1 MSKIFKRE
9 GLQSRGRKLKVDE
22 NRKRNIIVNFR
33 MSPEEKS
40 LLEEKMALSGLKKQ
54 DYMIQISLNH
64 RVEVFGNIRVFDE
77 LKRKLAMLEEYFENV
92 NLDCDID
99 ENKLELLAYIL
110 EMFETVN
117 RNKNDSTY
125 GNR

>member
-1 MSKIFKRE
+1 
-9 GLQSRGRKLKVDE
+9 
-22 NRKRNIIVNFR
+22 
-33 MSPEEKS
+33 
-40 LLEEKMALSGLKKQ
+40 
-54 DYMIQISLNH
+54 MIQMSLNYG
-64 RVEVFGNIRVFDE
+64 VEVFGNIRVFDE
-77 LKRKLAMLEEYFENV
+77 LKMKLKMLEDYFKNV
-92 NLDCDID
+92 NLDCDIE

>member
-1 MSKIFKRE
+1 MSKIFRRE
-9 GLQSRGRKLKVDE
+9 GLQTKGRKLKVE
-22 NRKRNIIVNFR
+22 KNRKRNVIVNFR
-33 MSPEEKS
+33 MSAEEKS
-40 LLEEKMALSGLKKQ
+40 LLEEKIALSGLNKQ

-77 LKRKLAMLEEYFENV
+77 LRTKLKKLENYFENV

>member
-40 LLEEKMALSGLKKQ
+40 LLEEKMALSGLNKQ

>member
-9 GLQSRGRKLKVDE
+9 SLQSKGRKLKVDN

-40 LLEEKMALSGLKKQ
+40 LLEEKMALSGLNKQ
-54 DYMIQISLNH
+54 DYMIQMSINH
-64 RVEVFGNIRVFDE
+64 KVEVFGNIRVFDE
-77 LKRKLAMLEEYFENV
+77 LKTKLKMLEDYFKNV
-92 NLDCDID
+92 NLGCDIE

>member
-9 GLQSRGRKLKVDE
+9 SLQSKGRKLKVDK

-33 MSPEEKS
+33 MSPEEKR
-40 LLEEKMALSGLKKQ
+40 LFKEKIALSGLNKQ
-54 DYMIQISLNH
+54 DYMIQMSLNH
-64 RVEVFGNIRVFDE
+64 SVEVSGNIRVFDE
-77 LKRKLAMLEEYFENV
+77 LKTRLKMLEEYFKNV
-92 NLDCDID
+92 NLDCDIK

-117 RNKNDSTY
+117 RNKNDSNY

>member
-9 GLQSRGRKLKVDE
+9 SLQSKGRKLKVDK

-40 LLEEKMALSGLKKQ
+40 LFKEKIALSGLNKQ
-54 DYMIQISLNH
+54 DYMIQMSLNH
-64 RVEVFGNIRVFDE
+64 SVEVSGNIRVFDE
-77 LKRKLAMLEEYFENV
+77 LKTKLKMLEEYFKNV
-92 NLDCDID
+92 NLDCDMD

>member
-9 GLQSRGRKLKVDE
+9 SLQSKGRKLKVDK

-40 LLEEKMALSGLKKQ
+40 LLEEKIALSGLNKQ
-54 DYMIQISLNH
+54 DYMIQMSLNH
-64 RVEVFGNIRVFDE
+64 SVEVSGNIRVFDE
-77 LKRKLAMLEEYFENV
+77 LKTRLKMLEEYFKNV
-92 NLDCDID
+92 NLDCDIK

-117 RNKNDSTY
+117 RNKNDSNY

>member
-9 GLQSRGRKLKVDE
+9 SLQSKGRKLKVDK

-40 LLEEKMALSGLKKQ
+40 LFKEKIALSGLNKQ
-54 DYMIQISLNH
+54 DYMIQMSLNH
-64 RVEVFGNIRVFDE
+64 SVEVSGNIRVFDK
-77 LKRKLAMLEEYFENV
+77 LKTRLKMLEEYFKNV
-92 NLDCDID
+92 NLDCDIK

-117 RNKNDSTY
+117 RNKNDSNY

>member
-9 GLQSRGRKLKVDE
+9 SLRTKGRKLKVDKK
-22 NRKRNIIVNFR
+22 RKRTIIVNFR
-33 MSPEEKS
+33 MSPQEKS
-40 LLEEKMALSGLKKQ
+40 LLEEKIALSGLNKQ
-54 DYMIQISLNH
+54 DYMIQMSLNH
-64 RVEVFGNIRVFDE
+64 SVEVFGNIRVFDE
-77 LKRKLAMLEEYFENV
+77 LKEKLRVLEEYFENV
-92 NLDCDID
+92 NLDCDMD

-117 RNKNDSTY
+117 RNKNDSIY

>member
-9 GLQSRGRKLKVDE
+9 SLRTKGRKLKVE
-22 NRKRNIIVNFR
+22 KNRKRNIIVNFR

-40 LLEEKMALSGLKKQ
+40 LLEEKIALSGLNKQ
-54 DYMIQISLNH
+54 DYMIQMSLNH
-64 RVEVFGNIRVFDE
+64 SVEVFGNIRVFDE
-77 LKRKLAMLEEYFENV
+77 LKEKLRVLEEYFENV
-92 NLDCDID
+92 NLDCDMD

-117 RNKNDSTY
+117 KNDSTY

>member
-1 MSKIFKRE
+1 
-9 GLQSRGRKLKVDE
+9 
-22 NRKRNIIVNFR
+22 
-33 MSPEEKS
+33 
-40 LLEEKMALSGLKKQ
+40 
-54 DYMIQISLNH
+54 MIQMSLNYG
-64 RVEVFGNIRVFDE
+64 VEVFGNIRVFDE
-77 LKRKLAMLEEYFENV
+77 LKGKLNMLEDYFKNV
-92 NLDCDID
+92 NLDCDMD

>member
-9 GLQSRGRKLKVDE
+9 SLQSKGRKLKVDK

-40 LLEEKMALSGLKKQ
+40 LFKEKIALSGLNKQ
-54 DYMIQISLNH
+54 DYMIQMSLNH
-64 RVEVFGNIRVFDE
+64 SVEVSGNIRVFDE
-77 LKRKLAMLEEYFENV
+77 LKTRLKMLEEYFKNV
-92 NLDCDID
+92 NLDCDIK

>member
-9 GLQSRGRKLKVDE
+9 SLQTKCRKLKVDK
-22 NRKRNIIVNFR
+22 NRKRNVIVNFR

-40 LLEEKMALSGLKKQ
+40 LLEEKIALSGLNKQ

-64 RVEVFGNIRVFDE
+64 KVEVFGNIRVFDE
-77 LKRKLAMLEEYFENV
+77 LRTKLNMLEEYFKNV
-92 NLDCDID
+92 NLDCDIE
-99 ENKLELLAYIL
+99 ENKLKLLAYIL

-117 RNKNDSTY
+117 RNKKDSTY

>member
-9 GLQSRGRKLKVDE
+9 GLQSRSRKLKVDE

-40 LLEEKMALSGLKKQ
+40 LLEEKMTLSGLNKQ
-54 DYMIQISLNH
+54 DYMIQMSLNH

-77 LKRKLAMLEEYFENV
+77 LKKKLKMLEEYFENV

-117 RNKNDSTY
+117 RNKNDSVY

>member
-1 MSKIFKRE
+1 M
-9 GLQSRGRKLKVDE
+9 KLK
-22 NRKRNIIVNFR
+22 
-33 MSPEEKS
+33 
-40 LLEEKMALSGLKKQ
+40 
-54 DYMIQISLNH
+54 
-64 RVEVFGNIRVFDE
+64 
-77 LKRKLAMLEEYFENV
+77 MLEEYFENV
-92 NLDCDID
+92 NLDCDMD

>member
-9 GLQSRGRKLKVDE
+9 SLQSKGRKLKVDK

-40 LLEEKMALSGLKKQ
+40 LFKEEIALSGLNKQ
-54 DYMIQISLNH
+54 DYMIQMSLNH
-64 RVEVFGNIRVFDE
+64 SVEVSGNIRVFDE
-77 LKRKLAMLEEYFENV
+77 LKTRLKMLEEYFKNV
-92 NLDCDID
+92 NLDCDIK

-117 RNKNDSTY
+117 RNKNDSNY

>member
-9 GLQSRGRKLKVDE
+9 SLRTKGRKLKIDK

-40 LLEEKMALSGLKKQ
+40 LLEEKIVLSGLNKQ
-54 DYMIQISLNH
+54 DYMIQMSLNH
-64 RVEVFGNIRVFDE
+64 SVEVFGNIRVFDE
-77 LKRKLAMLEEYFENV
+77 LKEKLRVLEEYFENV
-92 NLDCDID
+92 NLDCDMD

-117 RNKNDSTY
+117 KNDSTY

>member
-9 GLQSRGRKLKVDE
+9 SLRTKGRKLKVDK

-40 LLEEKMALSGLKKQ
+40 LLEEKIVLSGLNKQ
-54 DYMIQISLNH
+54 DYMIQMSLNH
-64 RVEVFGNIRVFDE
+64 SVEVFGNIRVFDE
-77 LKRKLAMLEEYFENV
+77 LKEKLRVLEEYFENV
-92 NLDCDID
+92 NLDCDMD

-117 RNKNDSTY
+117 KNDSTY

>member
-1 MSKIFKRE
+1 
-9 GLQSRGRKLKVDE
+9 
-22 NRKRNIIVNFR
+22 
-33 MSPEEKS
+33 
-40 LLEEKMALSGLKKQ
+40 
-54 DYMIQISLNH
+54 MIQMSINH

-77 LKRKLAMLEEYFENV
+77 LKMKLKMLEEYFENV
-92 NLDCDID
+92 NLDCDIE

-117 RNKNDSTY
+117 RNQNDSNY

>member
-9 GLQSRGRKLKVDE
+9 SLQSKGRKLKVDK

-40 LLEEKMALSGLKKQ
+40 LLEEKIALSGLNKQ
-54 DYMIQISLNH
+54 DYMIKMSLNH
-64 RVEVFGNIRVFDE
+64 GVEVFGNIRVFDE
-77 LKRKLAMLEEYFENV
+77 LRTKLKMLEEYFKNV
-92 NLDCDID
+92 NLDCDIK

-110 EMFETVN
+110 EMFEIVN

>member
-1 MSKIFKRE
+1 MGIIYLFDRYFKKYVMK
-9 GLQSRGRKLKVDE
+9 GTKA
-22 NRKRNIIVNFR
+22 VNP
-33 MSPEEKS
+33 SNT
-40 LLEEKMALSGLKKQ
+40 G
-54 DYMIQISLNH
+54 
-64 RVEVFGNIRVFDE
+64 VFDNGVACIRE
-77 LKRKLAMLEEYFENV
+77 DDVNIWFYTKSGNTIAFDSGHRNFKNV
-92 NLDCDID
+92 NLDCDIE

>member
-9 GLQSRGRKLKVDE
+9 SLQSKGRKMKVDN

-33 MSPEEKS
+33 ISTEEKS
-40 LLEEKMALSGLKKQ
+40 LLEEKIALSGLNKQ

-64 RVEVFGNIRVFDE
+64 KVEVFGNIRIFDE
-77 LKRKLAMLEEYFENV
+77 LITKLNMLEEYFKNV
-92 NLDCDID
+92 NLDCDMN
-99 ENKLELLAYIL
+99 EHKLELLAYIL

>member
-1 MSKIFKRE
+1 MHNLRLLRYFHDLIF
-9 GLQSRGRKLKVDE
+9 LQS
-22 NRKRNIIVNFR
+22 
-33 MSPEEKS
+33 PQEKS
-40 LLEEKMALSGLKKQ
+40 LALSNMQ
-54 DYMIQISLNH
+54 HESVLNH
-64 RVEVFGNIRVFDE
+64 GVEVFGNIRVFDE
-77 LKRKLAMLEEYFENV
+77 LQTKLKMLEEYFKNV
-92 NLDCDID
+92 NLDCDIE